1 MMRTYSVVR
10 KRFVTAPDG
19 MITGVEPVF
28 VKEQMEYSDGDL
40 RESFGYDTRQHS
52 EADVDGM
59 LARYPPF
66 LSRMFGGFFSYLSR
80 AIWRRQ
86 P

>member
-1 MMRTYSVVR
+1 MRTYSVVR

-19 MITGVEPVF
+19 TITGLEPVF
-28 VKEQMEYSDGDL
+28 VKEDMDYRDGDFHA
-40 RESFGYDTRQHS
+40 SFGYDTRRDS

-59 LARYPPF
+59 LAGYPPF